1 MVESRKI
8 FTLALR
14 FVRSY
19 VDTCSMPPSLSR
31 FVKPMSIAA
40 MVAALGISGMAV
52 LPGGAEPSLSAVAT
66 TVPGPTTTTEALPE
80 PTPPTSLAPLVTTDV
95 KSDTVAEPDPW
106 VVTVAT
112 ARSTVTVPA
121 MFDAPAGERVQFD
134 DPVSNPTY
142 FGTELALLVLDR
154 QEEWLQVQL
163 PVRPNGTT
171 AWVHQQQFTLSTH
184 SFHAEV
190 QLTKHR
196 LRVWD
201 GEDLLVD
208 TSAVVGTNATPT
220 PLGRFYVN
228 DLVPAEN
235 PAGSYGP
242 WILSLSAHSE
252 VLDTFIDGRPVIA
265 IHGTN
270 RTDLLGTDSSNGCIR
285 IPNDLVSL
293 LAETVP
299 LGTPVDILS

>member
-1 MVESRKI
+1 M
-8 FTLALR
+8 
-14 FVRSY
+14 
-19 VDTCSMPPSLSR
+19 
-31 FVKPMSIAA
+31 VKPLGILGSIIVLAVVAMSI
-40 MVAALGISGMAV
+40 
-52 LPGGAEPSLSAVAT
+52 LPGSAEPSFDDVT
-66 TVPGPTTTTEALPE
+66 TTIAGSSTTTEALADPA
-80 PTPPTSLAPLVTTDV
+80 PPTLAPVLLGDDAGEVLVT
-95 KSDTVAEPDPW
+95 DPW
-106 VVTVAT
+106 LVTVAT
-112 ARSTVTVPA
+112 ARPEVSVPS
-121 MFDAPAGERVQFD
+121 MRDAPDGEPVVFS
-134 DPVSNPTY
+134 DPVANPTY
-142 FGTELALLVLDR
+142 FGTELALLVLNH
-154 QEEWLQVQL
+154 EPGWLEVQL

-171 AWVHQQQFTLSTH
+171 AWVPEAEFELSSH

-190 QLTKHR
+190 QLGKHR

-201 GEDLLVD
+201 GEELLVD
-208 TSAVVGTNATPT
+208 TSAVIGTDETPT

-228 DLVPAEN
+228 DLVPSEN

-270 RTDLLGTDSSNGCIR
+270 RPDLLGTNSSNGCIR